1 MAKELIINATLPETR
16 LATLEDGDIQELYI
30 ERDSEKGIV
39 GNIYKGKV
47 LRVLPGMQAAFVDIG
62 HEKAAFLYVDD
73 VYFPDMENPMST
85 NELPESVDMKA
96 IEESI
101 AQQPAREEGFRERPR
116 HRRFDRNNK
125 GGRNDR
131 NNRGRND
138 RNNRGRTN
146 QRSGGTHQRGMQR
159 RPSNP
164 MLLRSMMPGRNN
176 PAPGSPEEFALHQ
189 QQFGH
194 QMLDI
199 SEEQYLAELEA
210 KRKAA
215 EAAKNQADASTGS
228 SEELPDD
235 IGNRVTDAS
244 DLRSQP
250 SDDQQLVDEESAP
263 QSDLDEEIEME
274 TASED
279 EMEAT
284 SEDDLND
291 SDEEES
297 EESVE
302 EVVITTKASTNPHV
316 IEEDDEEEEVEV
328 SKAYRPEPEI
338 DMDAWVAEV
347 AEVHPPHS
355 SEAAIAKSETEALEA
370 SEVPEGIESTDEVAC
385 SAPSEVSVDVSTET
399 AASDTQVVA
408 AATSESSEAPA
419 AQGSRPQ
426 QNRNQYAR
434 GPHRNNRHQN
444 RNNRQ
449 PRNIDEDDLESVR
462 KFRRREPVKIENLV
476 KEGMELIVQV
486 QKDPIATKG
495 ARLTCHVSL
504 PGRYLVFM
512 PSVDHIGVSRRIES
526 ELERRRLKEIIS
538 HIRPPK
544 TGVIVRTASGKQ
556 TDQKLKDDLDYLVR
570 TWNEI
575 QKKFNKQKSPSV
587 VYQDLNIVLRTIRDV
602 VSDDIDKII
611 VDSDREYKNISRFIT
626 KFMPNLSE
634 KLEHYQGEMPIFD
647 YFNVEPEIE
656 RALDKKVWL
665 KSGGYIVVDQ
675 AEALVAIDVNTGRY
689 VGKKTLEETILKT
702 NLEAVEEIAYQMR
715 LRNCGG
721 IIIIDLIDM
730 EKDSNKEKV
739 YKALEEALKKDR
751 ARPTIMRISQLGLI
765 EMTRK
770 RTRDTIVRSLC
781 QSCNHCKGRGFVKNP
796 LTISYDIL
804 REVERESF
812 EKDTKSI
819 SIQCHPE
826 VADILLGDKR
836 DVLENLEHDSD
847 KKVSIRANGA
857 YPLEH
862 YEISAAKEDGKS
874 ETMSNDERRQKTR
887 AKINQHIQGKQAEM
901 RKKAQEEA
909 ALNAENSNVNADTT
923 AEPPMGDTFETQ
935 HQDAS
940 DLAENNSQSGQP
952 RRNFRN
958 RNQNNSRRHPGGHR
972 DKPHHRHG
980 TQNRVNADAAGG
992 NAEESTVEAINAEES
1007 SNMNY
1012 DSIDST
1018 SKQLPVDFVPEGIQT
1033 DESMGNGIAAD
1044 NASSTNVDSQGN
1056 VEGEPQGEVREHTQ
1070 RHRHARGGRNDN
1082 RRGGGRSGGGR
1093 GEGRGGR
1100 DSRRGGHSGGR
1111 RERTNDSADAAPKK
1125 SRWDYVREKY
1135 FGNQE
1140 GSQKEDSAETVS
1152 AASSEGSDNGKGI

>member
-85 NELPESVDMKA
+85 NDLPESVDMKA

-131 NNRGRND
+131 NNNRGRND
-138 RNNRGRTN
+138 RNNNRGRNN
-146 QRSGGTHQRGMQR
+146 QRGGTQQRGMQR
-159 RPSNP
+159 RSSNP
-164 MLLRSMMPGRNN
+164 MLLRSMIPGRNN
-176 PAPGSPEEFALHQ
+176 PTPGSPEEFALHQ

-215 EAAKNQADASTGS
+215 EAAKLAGGGSTS
-228 SEELPDD
+228 TNSEEVPDD

-244 DLRSQP
+244 DLRGTE
-250 SDDQQLVDEESAP
+250 LGTDEDTQEIAV
-263 QSDLDEEIEME
+263 EEL
-274 TASED
+274 A
-279 EMEAT
+279 A
-284 SEDDLND
+284 DDLND
-291 SDEEES
+291 EEVTQAEEFEDEEEIEK
-297 EESVE
+297 EEI
-302 EVVITTKASTNPHV
+302 VVAPKVSTNPHV
-316 IEEDDEEEEVEV
+316 VEEEEDDEVET
-328 SKAYRPEPEI
+328 SIEYRPEPEI
-338 DMDAWVAEV
+338 DMDAWAAEVAEVQPPHSSEVAIAKTDVESEVAEV
-347 AEVHPPHS
+347 AEVVETQNAEVNQTAAV
-355 SEAAIAKSETEALEA
+355 EAKTDMLATEVVAETAEVAAEAKPQVKSETTAR
-370 SEVPEGIESTDEVAC
+370 
-385 SAPSEVSVDVSTET
+385 AP
-399 AASDTQVVA
+399 Q
-408 AATSESSEAPA
+408 
-419 AQGSRPQ
+419 RHNRF
-426 QNRNQYAR
+426 QNRN
-434 GPHRNNRHQN
+434 
-444 RNNRQ
+444 NNRQ

-462 KFRRREPVKIENLV
+462 KFRRREPVKIENIV

-538 HIRPPK
+538 HIKPPK

-575 QKKFNKQKSPSV
+575 QKKFTKQKSPSV

-602 VSDDIDKII
+602 VSDDVDKII
-611 VDSDREYKNISRFIT
+611 VDSEREHKNINRFIS

-634 KLEHYQGEMPIFD
+634 KLEQYKGEMPIFD
-647 YFNVEPEIE
+647 YFNIEPEIE
-656 RALDKKVWL
+656 RALEKKVWL
-665 KSGGYIVVDQ
+665 KSGGYIVIDQ

-730 EKDSNKEKV
+730 ERDSNKEKV

-796 LTISYDIL
+796 LTISYDVL

-812 EKDTKSI
+812 EKETKSI

-874 ETMSNDERRQKTR
+874 ETMSNEERRQKTR
-887 AKINQHIQGKQAEM
+887 TKINQHIQGMQAEQRKQA
-901 RKKAQEEA
+901 A
-909 ALNAENSNVNADTT
+909 ALAEEQRQARAAAGEDVSQVSGAEGSMQSNGDPSSA
-923 AEPPMGDTFETQ
+923 AEGESRS
-935 HQDAS
+935 DA
-940 DLAENNSQSGQP
+940 P
-952 RRNFRN
+952 RRQFRN
-958 RNQNNSRRHPGGHR
+958 RSNNNRRGGRNQGNQRNRHHNNRGHS
-972 DKPHHRHG
+972 G
-980 TQNRVNADAAGG
+980 QNRNFQQNRNQATSSEAGIGEQQG
-992 NAEESTVEAINAEES
+992 NESQPSQMTE
-1007 SNMNY
+1007 NMHY

-1018 SKQLPVDFVPEGIQT
+1018 QKQLPTDFVPENA
-1033 DESMGNGIAAD
+1033 MGNDQAAQVPNEMNQSD
-1044 NASSTNVDSQGN
+1044 ANAEGNST
-1056 VEGEPQGEVREHTQ
+1056 EGAKEMREPSHHHRQSRG
-1070 RHRHARGGRNDN
+1070 RHDN
-1082 RRGGGRSGGGR
+1082 RRGGGRTG
-1093 GEGRGGR
+1093 GRGGR
-1100 DSRRGGHSGGR
+1100 DGRDNRRGGHGGGGR
-1111 RERTNDSADAAPKK
+1111 RERTQDADATPKK

-1140 GSQKEDSAETVS
+1140 GPKKEDTAETVGS
-1152 AASSEGSDNGKGI
+1152 SSSEGNDNGKGI